1 MRRRLKT
8 IVRSHRPVLVAAVVA
23 AAAGGM
29 SCGPGER
36 TTEVPAATGAA
47 AEGGVTGTVVVVG
60 PDQRPLPAGVTVF
73 DPGEHGAPRWEGLAG
88 DPYRLPAG
96 TYDVL
101 IEYFGQQY
109 WRRGAD
115 LAGGEWVV
123 ALPMAR
129 FAVEV
134 RSSRGDRLSGK
145 VAAFAAGED
154 EELPVMEGETFED
167 LALLAGTYDVRVTVQ
182 SRVRWVRGVEL
193 QAGDAETR
201 TVVEPVGYLRV
212 EVVDQN
218 GEPLPAEVWVY
229 GPGARH
235 EPLALGKS
243 GQPLALLPGR
253 YDVAVR
259 WADRRDYSAGLAV
272 LVNQTTLERFTF
284 WRGETS

>member
-1 MRRRLKT
+1 MIRGAKRR
-8 IVRSHRPVLVAAVVA
+8 LVAAVVVLT
-23 AAAGGM
+23 AGVGA
-29 SCGPGER
+29 SCGPDGRAGEA
-36 TTEVPAATGAA
+36 PAATGAA
-47 AEGGVTGTVVVVG
+47 PEAGATGTVIVVG
-60 PDQRPLPAGVTVF
+60 PDHRPLPAGVAVF
-73 DPGEHGAPRWEGLAG
+73 DPGEHGTPRWEGLAG
-88 DPYRLPAG
+88 DPYSLPAG

-101 IEYFGQQY
+101 VEYFGQQY
-109 WRRGAD
+109 WRRGVE

-123 ALPMAR
+123 ALPMATL
-129 FAVEV
+129 AVEAV
-134 RSSRGDRLSGK
+134 SSRGDRLAGK
-145 VAAFAAGED
+145 VAAFAAGQSGG
-154 EELPVMEGETFED
+154 LPAMEGETSED

-182 SRVRWVRGVEL
+182 GRERWLRGVEL

-243 GQPLALLPGR
+243 DRPLALLPGR

-259 WADRRDYSAGLAV
+259 WAERRDYSAGLTV
-272 LVNQTTLERFTF
+272 LANQTTLERFTF